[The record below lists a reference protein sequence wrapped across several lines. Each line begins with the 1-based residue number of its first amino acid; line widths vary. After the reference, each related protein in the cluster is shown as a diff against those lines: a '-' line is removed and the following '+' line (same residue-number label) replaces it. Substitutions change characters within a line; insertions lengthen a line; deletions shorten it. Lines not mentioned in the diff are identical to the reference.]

1 MTPERTEMEETPEEG
16 TEEMAP
22 VTVASE
28 MVEAV
33 DEISLVEI
41 EVVSTVATTLASTA
55 ELDQSQLVLEPSKL
69 Y

>member
-16 TEEMAP
+16 MEETAP

-28 MVEAV
+28 KVEAV

-41 EVVSTVATTLASTA
+41 EVVSTVETTPASTA
-55 ELDQSQLVLEPSKL
+55 VLDQSQLVLEPSRL